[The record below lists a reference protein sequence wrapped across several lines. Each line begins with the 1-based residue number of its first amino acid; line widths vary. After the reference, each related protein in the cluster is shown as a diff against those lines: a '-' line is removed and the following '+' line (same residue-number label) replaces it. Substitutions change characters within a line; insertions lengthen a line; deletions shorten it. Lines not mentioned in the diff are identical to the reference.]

1 MSQNPYEV
9 LKLTPDASMEDIEQA
24 YQKLKAQYSED
35 RFLEG
40 EAGRQGA
47 INLMNLENAYSEII
61 NMRKKQQAR
70 IEYGSNLGDIDQMI
84 KDGKIDQAQIE
95 LDKMSERTAHW
106 HFLQSIIFYK
116 KGWYDESRAQLKLA
130 LNLDPNN
137 TQYQTALS
145 RLEQVM
151 ASSNANPYTM
161 GTQQTQGQGQDQPM
175 PPDASMGLANCCT
188 TLCLLDCCCNLMRCC

>member
-1 MSQNPYEV
+1 MGQNPYEV
-9 LKLTPDASMEDIEQA
+9 LQIADDASMDEIDA
-24 YQKLKAQYSED
+24 SYRRLRAKYSED

-40 EAGRQGA
+40 EERRIGA
-47 INLMNLENAYSEII
+47 VNLTNLDNAYSEIV
-61 NMRKKQQAR
+61 R
-70 IEYGSNLGDIDQMI
+70 IRSKENIQYEYGSDLGEIDRMI
-84 KDGKIDQAQIE
+84 KDGNLEGAQAE
-95 LDKMSERTAHW
+95 LDKMSSRPAHW

-151 ASSNANPYTM
+151 ANATANPYTM
-161 GTQQTQGQGQDQPM
+161 GTPQDMQGTPI
-175 PPDASMGLANCCT
+175 PPDNSMGLGNCCT
-188 TLCLLDCCCNLMRCC
+188 TLCLLDCCCNMLRCF

>member
-9 LKLTPDASMEDIEQA
+9 LKLTPEASMEDIEQA
-24 YQKLKAQYSED
+24 YKRLKAQYSED

-61 NMRKKQQAR
+61 RMRKKQQAQ

-95 LDKMSERTAHW
+95 LDKMSERPAHW

-116 KGWYDESRAQLKLA
+116 KAGMTKAER
-130 LNLDPNN
+130 
-137 TQYQTALS
+137 
-145 RLEQVM
+145 
-151 ASSNANPYTM
+151 SSN
-161 GTQQTQGQGQDQPM
+161 
-175 PPDASMGLANCCT
+175 
-188 TLCLLDCCCNLMRCC
+188 